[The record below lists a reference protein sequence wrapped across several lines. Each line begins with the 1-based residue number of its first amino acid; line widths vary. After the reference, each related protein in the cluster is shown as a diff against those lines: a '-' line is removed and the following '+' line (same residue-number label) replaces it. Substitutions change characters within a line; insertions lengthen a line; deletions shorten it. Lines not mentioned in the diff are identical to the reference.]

1 MSSADPASQ
10 LERAPFTA
18 HRSYLFAPGSDPRV
32 MRKALE
38 AGADAVVLDLEDA
51 VDAAH
56 KDAARAAVTELLAE
70 LAARSARTGPP
81 ALHVR
86 INRLSDGYDPRD
98 LDVAVHP
105 TVEALRLPKA
115 EDSDAVRA
123 VAEAVAERERTL
135 GMPVGS
141 VRLYPTIESARGVL
155 RAEAIAGSDPRVVRL
170 VLGQADLVADLGGRG
185 DDALTTLVP
194 RTLVALA
201 SRSAG
206 IDAPVDGA
214 TTDLSD
220 ERVLRDALARARALG
235 FHGKSAIHPRQI
247 AAIHEA
253 FTPDETELAH
263 AERIVAAA
271 EAAGG
276 GATMLDGELVDVA
289 IVRRARDLL
298 ALRRER

>member
-1 MSSADPASQ
+1 MSSADPSGGPRPRPVA
-10 LERAPFTA
+10 A

-51 VDAAH
+51 VDADR
-56 KDAARAAVTELLAE
+56 KDDARAAITELLAE
-70 LAARSARTGPP
+70 LAVQSVRTGHP

-86 INRLSDGYDPRD
+86 INRLDDGYDSRD

-105 TVEALRLPKA
+105 SVEALRLPKA
-115 EDSDAVRA
+115 EDPDAIRA
-123 VAEAVAERERTL
+123 TAEAVAKRERTL

-155 RAEAIAGSDPRVVRL
+155 RAEAIIGSDPRVVRL

-185 DDALTTLVP
+185 DDALTTIVP
-194 RTLVALA
+194 RALVALA

-206 IDAPVDGA
+206 ISAPVDGA
-214 TTDLSD
+214 TTGLSD
-220 ERVLRDALARARALG
+220 ERVLRDALAQARALG
-235 FHGKSAIHPRQI
+235 FYGKSAIHPRQL
-247 AAIHEA
+247 AAIHET
-253 FTPDETELAH
+253 FTPGEAELAH
-263 AERIVAAA
+263 AERVVAAA

-276 GATMLDGELVDVA
+276 VATTLDGELVDVA

-298 ALRRER
+298 ALRREQ